1 MVNKDLLALLKKTR
15 ANALA
20 TYSNFKV
27 GAILVTTGGGK
38 YTGYNIESSSYG
50 LTICAERVA
59 LFKALSEGERKFKEL
74 YIIGPND
81 EFCSPCGACRQVII
95 DYAPDINI
103 VLVNDK
109 GEHKIFKI
117 NVLLPEAFT
126 DKRLGKNR
134 K

>member
-1 MVNKDLLALLKKTR
+1 MVNKDFLALLKKTR

-27 GAILVTTGGGK
+27 GTILVTSEGEK

-74 YIIGPND
+74 YIIGSND
-81 EFCSPCGACRQVII
+81 EFCAPCGACRQVIM

-109 GEHKIFKI
+109 GESKIFKI
-117 NVLLPEAFT
+117 TELLPEAFT
-126 DKRLGKNR
+126 DKRLR
-134 K
+134 KRRK